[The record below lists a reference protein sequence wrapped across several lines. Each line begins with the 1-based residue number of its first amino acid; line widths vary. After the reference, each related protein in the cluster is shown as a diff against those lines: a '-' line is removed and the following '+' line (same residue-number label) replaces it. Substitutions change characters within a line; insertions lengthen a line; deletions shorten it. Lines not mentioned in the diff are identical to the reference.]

1 MRTVSEVE
9 PPRRRPSAV
18 ELLSAV
24 EPILSEALVSQVG
37 ASYQVDIIL
46 PGGARS
52 TFFIDLSSG
61 GGLTVGWAPYGIS
74 SWSVTQLMAAPSRPI
89 RVPQAAGGLAA
100 VCPRAA
106 LMWCW
111 RWRRRTCRS

>member
-1 MRTVSEVE
+1 M
-9 PPRRRPSAV
+9 A

-61 GGLTVGWAPYGIS
+61 GVLRWGGCSRGSPASQLT
-74 SWSVTQLMAAPSRPI
+74 AAPSHPI
-89 RVPQAAGGLAA
+89 RVQQAAGGLAA

-111 RWRRRTCRS
+111 KWQRRTCRS

>member
-1 MRTVSEVE
+1 M
-9 PPRRRPSAV
+9 A

-61 GGLTVGWAPYGIS
+61 GVLRWGGCSRGSPRGRRPSSQLLPLTPSVSNRQRAGWLRCAPG
-74 SWSVTQLMAAPSRPI
+74 QP
-89 RVPQAAGGLAA
+89 
-100 VCPRAA
+100 
-106 LMWCW
+106 
-111 RWRRRTCRS
+111 